1 MTFNEIRALAP
12 GQIWKTRA
20 AAIEILRLGK
30 KFIHYKVTKV
40 LGQRRVSAQVSCT
53 EAMANYLRINDAQLV
68 KDPSTVWISSQ
79 AV

>member
-1 MTFNEIRALAP
+1 MTINEIRALAP

-53 EAMANYLRINDAQLV
+53 EALANYLRVNEAQLV
-68 KDPSTVWISSQ
+68 KDPSTTWFSSQ
-79 AV
+79 AA